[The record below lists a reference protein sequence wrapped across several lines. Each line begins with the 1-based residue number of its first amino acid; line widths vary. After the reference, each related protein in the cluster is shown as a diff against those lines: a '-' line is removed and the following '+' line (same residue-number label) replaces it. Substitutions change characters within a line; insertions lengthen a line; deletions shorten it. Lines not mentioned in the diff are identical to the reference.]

1 MLKTSHFRPNL
12 MKIHF
17 RLKPIAAWLLGHN
30 NVFKQK
36 KSDQKWFLCILCL
49 EIPKF
54 SIFRFGSFL
63 DPPCS
68 VTVSNFDP
76 KIEPACS
83 ANTILGKSYRV
94 LGFIFEGSGQNTEF
108 KILSHFDLIF
118 DKKWVHFDPLRN
130 GDNSYWHENL
140 GKCSSW

>member
-1 MLKTSHFRPNL
+1 MNLVGKHYYVSMLKTSHFRPRL

-30 NVFKQK
+30 NVFKPK
-36 KSDQKWFLCILCL
+36 KLDQKWFLCILCL

-63 DPPCS
+63 DPPCL

-83 ANTILGKSYRV
+83 ANTILGKSYNQKN
-94 LGFIFEGSGQNTEF
+94 GYI
-108 KILSHFDLIF
+108 
-118 DKKWVHFDPLRN
+118 FDPLCN